1 MHKFQSGNVNNI
13 DRYICVD
20 PSCLMGGG
28 LRRLQQMHSNVTFP
42 GTVPIIGIF
51 AVAFIYFFYPLQKIR
66 MFFCKRNYIFFLQ
79 LGNTVLILG

>member
-20 PSCLMGGG
+20 PSCLMGG

-42 GTVPIIGIF
+42 GTVPIIVIF
-51 AVAFIYFFYPLQKIR
+51 AVALIYFFTHCRK
-66 MFFCKRNYIFFLQ
+66 
-79 LGNTVLILG
+79 LGCFSVKEITFSFYSLVILC

>member
-20 PSCLMGGG
+20 PSCLMGG

-51 AVAFIYFFYPLQKIR
+51 AVALFF
-66 MFFCKRNYIFFLQ
+66 FFTHCRK
-79 LGNTVLILG
+79 LGCFSVKEITFSFYSLVILC

>member
-1 MHKFQSGNVNNI
+1 MHKFQSGNINNI

-20 PSCLMGGG
+20 PSCLMGG

-51 AVAFIYFFYPLQKIR
+51 AVALIFFFYPLQKIR